1 MGASFKSRKR
11 SAINLRG
18 YLMNKFYKNL
28 KYVGVLY
35 PVGLLVSVEHYQYE
49 IHSAWAAYA
58 LCCVAFMSPL
68 AISVIQDD

>member
-1 MGASFKSRKR
+1 
-11 SAINLRG
+11 
-18 YLMNKFYKNL
+18 MNKFYKNL